1 MADNTFNFDLD
12 APAVP
17 TLTLDPTPAEE
28 EKAAP
33 AQQEAAAPEQP
44 QVNLTPEEQA
54 MVDQFAEKIDIT
66 NSQQVL
72 QYGSACQKK
81 IGDFSEAA
89 LSKVATKDLGEVGDM
104 ITSLIGELKSF
115 DAGEEEKKGILGFF
129 KKKGD
134 QLDAMKMKYNK
145 AETNVEKIQSM
156 LEGHQVQLLKDIA
169 MLDKMYDLNM
179 AYFKELSMYILA
191 GKKKLA
197 DVRANELQQAM
208 DKAKVSGLPEDAQA
222 ARDLADQCERFEKKL
237 YDLELTRNISLQMG
251 PQIRLLQNNNTMMA
265 EKIQST
271 IVNTIPLWKNQMVLA
286 LGLAHSQQAM
296 DKAKVSGLPED
307 AQAARD
313 LADQCERFEKK
324 LYDLEL
330 TRNISLQMG
339 PQIRLLQNNNT
350 MMAEKIQS
358 TIVNTIPLWKN
369 QMVLAL
375 GLAHSQQA
383 MQAERAVTDMT
394 NDLLKKNAEALKMG
408 TIETAKESQRGVV
421 DIETL
426 QQTNKSLIETLDEL
440 NKIQSEGR
448 AKRAAAEQELNRIED
463 ELKAKM
469 MEIRS

>member
-44 QVNLTPEEQA
+44 QVNLTPEEQD

-89 LSKVATKDLGEVGDM
+89 LSKVATKDLGEVGNM
-104 ITSLIGELKSF
+104 ITDLIGELKSF
-115 DAGEEEKKGILGFF
+115 DAGEEQQKGILGFF

-134 QLDAMKMKYNK
+134 QLDALKTKYNK

-169 MLDKMYDLNM
+169 MLDKMYELNM

-191 GKKKLA
+191 GRKKLQQ
-197 DVRANELQQAM
+197 VRENDLAAAEA
-208 DKAKVSGLPEDAQA
+208 KAKASGLPEDAQA
-222 ARDLADQCERFEKKL
+222 ARDLADQCDRFEKKL
-237 YDLELTRNISLQMG
+237 YDLELTRNISIQMG
-251 PQIRLLQNNNTMMA
+251 PQIRLIQSNDTMMA
-265 EKIQST
+265 EKIQTT

-286 LGLAHSQQAM
+286 LGM
-296 DKAKVSGLPED
+296 
-307 AQAARD
+307 
-313 LADQCERFEKK
+313 
-324 LYDLEL
+324 
-330 TRNISLQMG
+330 
-339 PQIRLLQNNNT
+339 
-350 MMAEKIQS
+350 
-358 TIVNTIPLWKN
+358 
-369 QMVLAL
+369 
-375 GLAHSQQA
+375 AHSQQA
-383 MQAERAVTDMT
+383 MQAERAVTDAT
-394 NDLLKKNAEALKMG
+394 NELLRKNAATLKQG
-408 TIETAKESQRGVV
+408 TIDIAKESERGVV

-426 QQTNKSLIETLDEL
+426 QQTNRDLISTLDEL
-440 NKIQSEGR
+440 NKIRADGK
-448 AKRAAAEQELNRIED
+448 AKRAAAEQELGRIEG
-463 ELKAKM
+463 ELKQKLL
-469 MEIRS
+469 EINK

>member
-1 MADNTFNFDLD
+1 MDDKNLTPSLTLEDTPA
-12 APAVP
+12 APS
-17 TLTLDPTPAEE
+17 LTLDPFAEE
-28 EKAAP
+28 EKAKAP
-33 AQQEAAAPEQP
+33 DPVEETP
-44 QVNLTPEEQA
+44 LTPEEQK
-54 MVDQFAEKIDIT
+54 MVDDFAEKIDIR

-72 QYGSACQKK
+72 QYGAACQKK
-81 IGDFSEAA
+81 IGDFSDAA
-89 LSKVATKDLGEVGDM
+89 LSKVRTKDMGEVGDM
-104 ITSLIGELKSF
+104 LTQLVGELKGF
-115 DAGEEEKKGILGFF
+115 DAAEEQKGLFGFF
-129 KKKGD
+129 KKQGNK
-134 QLDAMKMKYNK
+134 LEAMKAKYDK
-145 AETNVEKIQSM
+145 VEVNVEKIQGA
-156 LEGHQVQLLKDIA
+156 LEAHQVQLLKDVA
-169 MLDKMYDLNM
+169 MLDRMYEMNM

-208 DKAKVSGLPEDAQA
+208 DKAKA
-222 ARDLADQCERFEKKL
+222 
-237 YDLELTRNISLQMG
+237 
-251 PQIRLLQNNNTMMA
+251 
-265 EKIQST
+265 
-271 IVNTIPLWKNQMVLA
+271 
-286 LGLAHSQQAM
+286 
-296 DKAKVSGLPED
+296 SGLPED

-394 NDLLKKNAEALKMG
+394 NDLLKKNAEALKLG

>member
-1 MADNTFNFDLD
+1 MADNTLDFDLN

-17 TLTLDPTPAEE
+17 SLTLDPVEE

-33 AQQEAAAPEQP
+33 APAEEAPAQQAAPE
-44 QVNLTPEEQA
+44 VKLSAEEQA
-54 MVDQFAEKIDIT
+54 MVDAFAEKIDIT

-89 LSKVATKDLGEVGDM
+89 LSKVSTKDLGEVGDM
-104 ITSLIGELKSF
+104 ITDLVTELKNF
-115 DAGEEEKKGILGFF
+115 DASEEEKGFLGFF
-129 KKKGD
+129 KKKANQME
-134 QLDAMKMKYNK
+134 QLKTRYNK
-145 AETNVEKIQSM
+145 AETNVENIQPM
-156 LEGHQVQLLKDIA
+156 LENHQVQLLKDIA
-169 MLDKMYDLNM
+169 MLDKMYELNM

-197 DVRANELQQAM
+197 EVRAGILQQAM
-208 DKAKVSGLPEDAQA
+208 DKAKASGLPEDAQA

-296 DKAKVSGLPED
+296 E
-307 AQAARD
+307 
-313 LADQCERFEKK
+313 
-324 LYDLEL
+324 
-330 TRNISLQMG
+330 
-339 PQIRLLQNNNT
+339 
-350 MMAEKIQS
+350 
-358 TIVNTIPLWKN
+358 
-369 QMVLAL
+369 
-375 GLAHSQQA
+375 
-383 MQAERAVTDMT
+383 AERAVTNMT
-394 NDLLKKNAEALKMG
+394 NDLLKKNAEALKLG

-440 NKIQSEGR
+440 NKIQTEGR
-448 AKRAAAEQELNRIED
+448 SKRQAAEQELTRIED
-463 ELKAKM
+463 ELKQKM

>member
-1 MADNTFNFDLD
+1 MADNNTLNFDLD

-17 TLTLDPTPAEE
+17 TLTLDPTPEAAEE
-28 EKAAP
+28 KKPEPAP
-33 AQQEAAAPEQP
+33 AVQQPEVQ
-44 QVNLTPEEQA
+44 LTPEEQA
-54 MVDQFAEKIDIT
+54 MVDSFAEKIDIT

-89 LSKVATKDLGEVGDM
+89 LAKVSTKDLGEVGDM
-104 ITSLIGELKSF
+104 ITNLIGELKSF
-115 DAGEEEKKGILGFF
+115 DANEEQQKGILGFF
-129 KKKGD
+129 KKKSNE
-134 QLDAMKMKYNK
+134 LDNLKTKYNK
-145 AETNVEKIQSM
+145 AETNVENIQSM

-169 MLDKMYDLNM
+169 MLDKMYELNM

-197 DVRANELQQAM
+197 EVRANELQQAM
-208 DKAKVSGLPEDAQA
+208 DKAKQ
-222 ARDLADQCERFEKKL
+222 
-237 YDLELTRNISLQMG
+237 
-251 PQIRLLQNNNTMMA
+251 
-265 EKIQST
+265 
-271 IVNTIPLWKNQMVLA
+271 
-286 LGLAHSQQAM
+286 
-296 DKAKVSGLPED
+296 SGLPED

-383 MQAERAVTDMT
+383 MQAERAVTDAT
-394 NDLLKKNAEALKMG
+394 NELLRKNAATLKQG
-408 TIETAKESQRGVV
+408 TIDIAKESERGVV

-426 QQTNKSLIETLDEL
+426 QQTNRDLISTLDEL
-440 NKIQSEGR
+440 NKIRADGK
-448 AKRAAAEQELNRIED
+448 AKRAAAEQELGRIEG
-463 ELKAKM
+463 ELKQKLL
-469 MEIRS
+469 EINK